1 MKVTSENYN
10 NKNNLSSSSL
20 SSRDMDAMSV
30 LNLEYNSMTSSQ
42 KNILDERIMEAEE
55 EEENYKNERAKMKA
69 MSHTSRTTTTR
80 STTATRSITNDDQDD
95 EEEEEV
101 EEVGWSL
108 DEDALVQKLTRTYLF
123 DFDAV
128 AQEMNKDKK
137 DVRLRFA
144 LLSSNNGVAP
154 IAVPKKKAAKKI
166 TRKNVQSKTTS
177 SNSGSGSNSGGGSV
191 RASYTP
197 WSSESDDRSS
207 SGSGTAVMGIT
218 APPQAPGND
227 SFNSKVMRI
236 LPVSVNLD
244 ALPSMMDSEE
254 DSEEEEDDG
263 NGLTTDVDAMD

>member
-30 LNLEYNSMTSSQ
+30 LNLEYKSMTSSQ

-69 MSHTSRTTTTR
+69 MSHTSRTTTR
-80 STTATRSITNDDQDD
+80 TTSATRSITNDDQDED
-95 EEEEEV
+95 EEEEV
-101 EEVGWSL
+101 EVGWSL

-128 AQEMNKDKK
+128 AKEMNKDKK
-137 DVRLRFA
+137 DIRLRFA

-154 IAVPKKKAAKKI
+154 IAVPKKTAAKKI

-177 SNSGSGSNSGGGSV
+177 SNGSGGTIGGGSV

-197 WSSESDDRSS
+197 WSSESDDRS

-254 DSEEEEDDG
+254 DSEEEEEDG